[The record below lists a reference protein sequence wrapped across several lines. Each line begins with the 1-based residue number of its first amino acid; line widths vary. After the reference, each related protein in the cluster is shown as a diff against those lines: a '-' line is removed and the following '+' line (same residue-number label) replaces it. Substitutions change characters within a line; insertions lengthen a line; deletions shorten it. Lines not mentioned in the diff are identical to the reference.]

1 MVSPI
6 KHFLYHILL
15 YYLSGNRFFIPWASS
30 HIICYC
36 TPDPGW
42 DRPHIWRHK
51 LYAFTVLGFGVS
63 SALVWYSYSSCAESA
78 VWSNACAVRQCCCW
92 GEYTSVAVLKCWLL
106 RRDVRDVARGETT
119 RRWLKMAAQVHSTTH
134 HTTYWQNECDH
145 S

>member
-1 MVSPI
+1 MEVGGGGGRDWRAQ
-6 KHFLYHILL
+6 LYREAAAYTWPLYIVLHTGAWLPAWLALLQLYTANIFCCQAPDAQYYVCGPHGTILGYTYILL

-63 SALVWYSYSSCAESA
+63 SALV
-78 VWSNACAVRQCCCW
+78 
-92 GEYTSVAVLKCWLL
+92 
-106 RRDVRDVARGETT
+106 
-119 RRWLKMAAQVHSTTH
+119 
-134 HTTYWQNECDH
+134 
-145 S
+145 